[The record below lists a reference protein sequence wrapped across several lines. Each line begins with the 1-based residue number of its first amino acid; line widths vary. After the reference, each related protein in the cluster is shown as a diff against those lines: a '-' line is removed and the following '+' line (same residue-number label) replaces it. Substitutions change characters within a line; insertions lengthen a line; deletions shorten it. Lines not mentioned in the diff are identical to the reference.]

1 MVFSSLLFIY
11 LFFALTMFVYCY
23 VGTISRKNLVLLV
36 SSLIFYAWGGP
47 KYLILLLAM
56 TLISWFFA
64 LQIHYFRGN
73 LFLKRLFLILG
84 VGMQLAL
91 LGYFKYAGFILEN
104 IQRITGVPEVV
115 PEIILPIGISFYT
128 FQLISYVV
136 DVYRGEVKPQKRY
149 WLVLLYCSLFHQC
162 IAGPIVRYKDVAR
175 EIEHRRPKIP
185 EIGRGI
191 NRFTIGLV
199 KKAVFAN
206 SCAQIADAML
216 PEAVMQFNSV
226 PALGLWL
233 GALMYM
239 LQIYLDF
246 SAYSD
251 MAIGMGLMVGFH
263 YKENFNYPYI
273 SKSVSEFW
281 RRWHISL
288 GQFFR
293 DYVYVPMGGSRV
305 TSKFILVRTLFVV
318 WLLTGIW
325 HGASWNFIMWGLGYF
340 LLLTIEKLIM
350 LPRNDWG
357 IISKSLYRC
366 FTLLAVLLGWV
377 LFRADGMHSAFYY
390 VKSMFGLSG
399 NAFFNGNTVRYITNS
414 AVLLVLAVLFST
426 PVISNTLN
434 YLEKKYR
441 IRILIDL
448 CYIVLFLLAVS
459 SLVMG
464 ANNPFIYFNF

>member
-1 MVFSSLLFIY
+1 MGLYIA
-11 LFFALTMFVYCY
+11 FF
-23 VGTISRKNLVLLV
+23 
-36 SSLIFYAWGGP
+36 P
-47 KYLILLLAM
+47 
-56 TLISWFFA
+56 
-64 LQIHYFRGN
+64 
-73 LFLKRLFLILG
+73 
-84 VGMQLAL
+84 QL
-91 LGYFKYAGFILEN
+91 
-104 IQRITGVPEVV
+104 
-115 PEIILPIGISFYT
+115 
-128 FQLISYVV
+128 
-136 DVYRGEVKPQKRY
+136 
-149 WLVLLYCSLFHQC
+149 
-162 IAGPIVRYKDVAR
+162 IAGPIIRYHTIAEQIEKRKMTLDRFYNGVRRFISGFAQKILLANAFSVVAD
-175 EIEHRRPKIP
+175 EAFSCIGQP
-185 EIGRGI
+185 ENLSI
-191 NRFTIGLV
+191 T
-199 KKAVFAN
+199 FA
-206 SCAQIADAML
+206 
-216 PEAVMQFNSV
+216 
-226 PALGLWL
+226 WL
-233 GALMYM
+233 GAICYSF
-239 LQIYLDF
+239 QILFDF
-246 SAYSD
+246 SGYSS
-251 MAIGMGLMVGFH
+251 MAIGLGKMFGFDFM
-263 YKENFNYPYI
+263 ENFNYPYI

-305 TSKFILVRTLFVV
+305 TSKFILVRNLFVV

-434 YLEKKYR
+434 YLEKRYR

-448 CYIVLFLLAVS
+448 CYIALFLLAVS

>member
-1 MVFSSLLFIY
+1 MVFSSLTFVFLF
-11 LFFALTMFVYCY
+11 LPV
-23 VGTISRKNLVLLV
+23 VLLINYLLPKKAQNYWLLIV
-36 SSLIFYAWGGP
+36 SLFFYAWGAHNFVLVMILSIILNYCFAI
-47 KYLILLLAM
+47 KIEECKESKILRHFWLLLAVVVN
-56 TLISWFFA
+56 LGILFYNKYLNFFTS
-64 LQIHYFRGN
+64 N
-73 LFLKRLFLILG
+73 LNSVFGDSI
-84 VGMQLAL
+84 V
-91 LGYFKYAGFILEN
+91 ITN
-104 IQRITGVPEVV
+104 IM
-115 PEIILPIGISFYT
+115 LPIGISFFT
-128 FQLISYVV
+128 FQALSYVI
-136 DVYRGEVKPQKRY
+136 DVYRGDVKVQKNPFYLGLYIAFFPQ
-149 WLVLLYCSLFHQC
+149 L
-162 IAGPIVRYKDVAR
+162 IAGPIIRYHTIAEQIEKRKMTLDRFYNGVRRFISGFAQKILLANAFSVVAD
-175 EIEHRRPKIP
+175 EAFSCIGQP
-185 EIGRGI
+185 ENLSI
-191 NRFTIGLV
+191 T
-199 KKAVFAN
+199 FA
-206 SCAQIADAML
+206 
-216 PEAVMQFNSV
+216 
-226 PALGLWL
+226 WL
-233 GALMYM
+233 GAICYSF
-239 LQIYLDF
+239 QILFDF
-246 SAYSD
+246 SGYSS
-251 MAIGMGLMVGFH
+251 MAIGLGKMFGFDFM
-263 YKENFNYPYI
+263 ENFNYPYI

-305 TSKFILVRTLFVV
+305 TSKFILVRNLFVV

-414 AVLLVLAVLFST
+414 AVLLVLAVLFSS

-434 YLEKKYR
+434 YLEKRYR

-448 CYIVLFLLAVS
+448 CYIALFLLAVS

>member
-1 MVFSSLLFIY
+1 MKLDRFYNGVRRFISG
-11 LFFALTMFVYCY
+11 FAQ
-23 VGTISRKNLVLLV
+23 K
-36 SSLIFYAWGGP
+36 
-47 KYLILLLAM
+47 ILLANAFSVVADEAFSCIGQPENLSI
-56 TLISWFFA
+56 TFA
-64 LQIHYFRGN
+64 
-73 LFLKRLFLILG
+73 
-84 VGMQLAL
+84 
-91 LGYFKYAGFILEN
+91 
-104 IQRITGVPEVV
+104 
-115 PEIILPIGISFYT
+115 
-128 FQLISYVV
+128 
-136 DVYRGEVKPQKRY
+136 
-149 WLVLLYCSLFHQC
+149 
-162 IAGPIVRYKDVAR
+162 
-175 EIEHRRPKIP
+175 
-185 EIGRGI
+185 
-191 NRFTIGLV
+191 
-199 KKAVFAN
+199 
-206 SCAQIADAML
+206 
-216 PEAVMQFNSV
+216 
-226 PALGLWL
+226 WL
-233 GALMYM
+233 GAICYSF
-239 LQIYLDF
+239 QILFDF
-246 SAYSD
+246 SGYSS
-251 MAIGMGLMVGFH
+251 MAIGLGKMFGFDFM
-263 YKENFNYPYI
+263 ENFNYPYI

-305 TSKFILVRTLFVV
+305 TSKFILVRNLFVV

-434 YLEKKYR
+434 YLEKRYR